1 MLTAPNALFHGAAP
15 AGAAKTPG
23 RPALGAAAT
32 VAAAV
37 GLAWTLGGGTAR
49 PAHASA
55 TTRDPSLYAAGMA
68 GPNLLPQR
76 VAVTFKYVAPRGQPA
91 PRAVYVR
98 GDFNEWSHSA
108 TPLHR
113 VSTGTWAARVQLL
126 PGIYRF
132 GFTLTTAMGQSVG
145 SRRQPLRDR
154 AANPGSWRSLPNA
167 FGAVNDML
175 AVPWP
180 WRHFPAAGPNQVPT
194 AAIAFNPGDWRYC
207 DVVSSH
213 VLRLRVLAQE
223 GGLSSATVMLKPP
236 HGPWRGVPLER
247 QGSIQD
253 TTTWGTV
260 LRTAGSKTRYY
271 FALTHGTQTLYLA
284 DGRFRSS
291 PLAAAEHPYVC
302 KMRSAVVTPD
312 WAKHAV
318 WYQIWVGRFRDGSPG
333 NDQPGIVPWR
343 WPWYKPYR
351 NRGGKFNAAQR
362 NFNRDYGGNLQG
374 VQQELP
380 YLRRLGVNALYLNP
394 VFEAAGVVKYAPE
407 DYRHIDDGYAVR
419 GSRRFLHGEKVGAP
433 ATWQWS
439 QSDLLFLRFL
449 SVAHRQGFKVILDVP
464 FHHCGPRFGPF
475 QDVLEHGRKSRYAG
489 WFRIAHWGPP
499 VRYIGLGGVADG
511 VPVFAHYPSTGL
523 APGLCRYFFT
533 VTRRWLAPN
542 GNPAAGVDGWR
553 LDMAG
558 SIPHPFWIAWRKVI
572 NDVKP
577 KALVV
582 GELWTSAQAWLN
594 KGNQLEGAENYP
606 FANLAMLFFVDQC
619 GPGKPGVGPRRFGRG
634 LQDLLNRYP
643 YQVDLVQLNLL
654 DSQDPCRF
662 VSRFAEPDRTYW
674 PPSSRNGL
682 QPSAQAYLRLRQV
695 VALQVAFPGAPMFLY
710 GDEAGMYSAS
720 GYPLNCQPMWW
731 RDLMPYGD
739 PHVRIHERLLHF
751 YRRAIAARRLL
762 PALQTGFYGQ
772 LVADSRRDVFGFHRD
787 LGNQHVYVLFNR
799 SPAPQWVKV
808 PIFAS
813 DRGRRLFN
821 YLSRRQ
827 MKLVYPPAGDV
838 AGRPILRRRKG
849 AHGYLARGRD
859 LIIRIRPW
867 GSAILARYVPGD
879 FGPPRHRVF

>member
-76 VAVTFKYVAPRGQPA
+76 VAVTFKYVAPRGQLA

-207 DVVSSH
+207 DVMSSH
-213 VLRLRVLAQE
+213 VLRLCVMAQE

-236 HGPWRGVPLER
+236 HGPWRGVPLAR

-291 PLAAAEHPYVC
+291 PLAATEHPYVRF
-302 KMRSAVVTPD
+302 MRSTVVTPG
-312 WAKHAV
+312 WAKRAV
-318 WYQIWVGRFRDGSPG
+318 WYQIWVDRFRDGNKANNPP
-333 NDQPGIVPWR
+333 DTVPWR
-343 WPWYKPYR
+343 DPWYWINKVHP
-351 NRGGKFNAAQR
+351 NPKLTPAQNAAR
-362 NFNRDYGGNLQG
+362 MYGNTYYGGDLQG
-374 VQQELP
+374 VEQELP
-380 YLRRLGVNALYLNP
+380 YLRRLGVNALYFNP
-394 VFEAAGVVKYAPE
+394 IFGGRSMIKYGE
-407 DYRHIDDGYAVR
+407 SSFVHIDDEFGVR
-419 GSRRFLHGEKVGAP
+419 GSAQRLHGEKQYNP

-439 QSDLLFLRFL
+439 KTDRVFLHFL
-449 SVAHRQGFKVILDVP
+449 KAAHRQGFKVILDLV
-464 FHHCGPRFGPF
+464 CWGMVRSSGPYQSWLKYGA
-475 QDVLEHGRKSRYAG
+475 KSPYAG
-489 WFRIAHWGPP
+489 WFASPKWMS
-499 VRYIGLGGVADG
+499 
-511 VPVFAHYPSTGL
+511 FANYPRTGR
-523 APGLCRYFFT
+523 APSLCRYYFA
-533 VTRRWLAPN
+533 VARRWMAPYGQPDN
-542 GNPAAGVDGWR
+542 GIDGWR
-553 LDMAG
+553 LDSAG
-558 SIPHPFWIAWRKVI
+558 LTGHPFWIAWQKVVKGI
-572 NDVKP
+572 NP
-577 KALVV
+577 NAIII
-582 GELWTSAQAWLN
+582 GESWGDSSGWLN
-594 KGNQLEGAENYP
+594 SGKQWDATQNYP
-606 FANLAMLFFVDQC
+606 LANLAMQFFVDHR
-619 GPGKPGVGPRRFGRG
+619 GPGKPGIGPRRFGRN
-634 LQDLLNRYP
+634 LQAMLNWYP
-643 YQVDLVQLNLL
+643 YQTDLVQMNML
-654 DSQDPCRF
+654 DNQDPCRF
-662 VSRFAEPDRTYW
+662 LLRFMHPDKAFW
-674 PPSSRNGL
+674 PSPSAHMGRR
-682 QPSAQAYLRLRQV
+682 PSAQDYQRFRQV
-695 VALQVAFPGAPMFLY
+695 VAFQMAFPGAPCIYY
-710 GDEAGMYSAS
+710 GDETGMYGNEWKLRWGS
-720 GYPLNCQPMWW
+720 GFPVNTQQMVWKDRL
-731 RDLMPYGD
+731 PYAN
-739 PHVRIHERLLHF
+739 PYVRIHEKLLHF
-751 YRRAIAARRLL
+751 YRRAIATRRQLS
-762 PALQTGFYGQ
+762 ALQIGFYGQ
-772 LVADSRRDVFGFHRD
+772 LVVDSRRDIFGFHRD
-787 LGNQHVYVLFNR
+787 LDNQHVYVVFNR
-799 SPAPQWVKV
+799 RAVAQRIQL

-813 DRGRRLFN
+813 DRGHRLFN

-827 MKLVYPPAGDV
+827 MRLVYPPAADST
-838 AGRPILRRRKG
+838 GRPILRPRSG
-849 AHGYLARGRD
+849 AHGYRVTGPYLTID
-859 LIIRIRPW
+859 LPPW
-867 GSAILARYVPGD
+867 GSAILARLQA
-879 FGPPRHRVF
+879 RK